1 MKYIITESQYNL
13 ILEQQK
19 PIPVKMRSNGDEI
32 IEKYCKKHQVPKE
45 LIESKLPSAM
55 EELDEGLNKKINSI
69 FTTYP
74 DAKTYS
80 KVIIRTKNKIQ
91 PILQNIVK
99 NTVYSDLGYGQYDA
113 QVDAKK
119 VIEIIYSELYNEVN
133 GSFVNKNLLKV
144 AITKKNVDRVKKIF
158 NTIVNR
164 LASSIELSINL
175 PRMITL
181 FNITKDFKKNLPDC
195 KEVIVI
201 EDDAY
206 NQLKPSEQYHPKE
219 LIFMKKRKMVNVDS
233 ILEPYLV
240 KIDGMIDSFV

>member
-45 LIESKLPSAM
+45 LIESKLPEAM
-55 EELDEGLNKKINSI
+55 EELNEGLNKKINSI

-74 DAKTYS
+74 DSKTYS

-99 NTVYSDLGYGQYDA
+99 NTVYSDFGYGQYDA
-113 QVDAKK
+113 QVDAKN
-119 VIEIIYSELYNEVN
+119 VIEIIYSELNNEIN
-133 GSFVNKNLLKV
+133 GSFVNRNLLKA
-144 AITKKNVDRVKKIF
+144 AITKKNVDRIKQIF
-158 NTIVNR
+158 NSIVNK
-164 LASSIELSINL
+164 LASSIELSTHL
-175 PRMITL
+175 PRVTISA
-181 FNITKDFKKNLPDC
+181 NIKTDFFKKLPYC

-201 EDDAY
+201 EDEAY

-219 LIFMKKRKMVNVDS
+219 LILWRSRKFLNVDN
-233 ILEPYLV
+233 ILKPYQD
-240 KIDGMIDSFV
+240 KIDSMIDSFA